1 MAPGANL
8 YFSVFKNGTPID
20 PLTVLDISVVK
31 DRSVLPAVYSIKYL
45 RDKYARGVD
54 ISNLAHIEGDTVDE
68 RAQNFLYGYGVG
80 VYRSLTFWDN
90 AVVGTNID
98 RDMVICVAFAES
110 TLGRYLSTP
119 NNIGNVGNND
129 R

>member
-1 MAPGANL
+1 V
-8 YFSVFKNGTPID
+8 SVI
-20 PLTVLDISVVK
+20 K
-31 DRSVLPAVYSIKYL
+31 DKSKLPDVYGIKYL

-54 ISNLAHIEGDTVDE
+54 ITNLPVIDGDSVNA
-68 RAQNFLYGYGVG
+68 RAQMFLNTYGVG
-80 VYRSLTFWDN
+80 VYRTLTFWDN
-90 AVVGTNID
+90 AVIDTNID

-110 TLGRYLSTP
+110 TLGRYLSTS